1 MTMADEL
8 PPAPGSRPD
17 ADDGLYRAAKKKAEE
32 IQGFYIH
39 LIVYAVI
46 NGGLFAINALTR
58 GDGGTWWFYWPLA
71 AWGIGL
77 LVHAAT
83 MLRVFSPEWAER
95 RAREAVARAR
105 HD

>member
-1 MTMADEL
+1 MADE
-8 PPAPGSRPD
+8 PPAAPGTGSDEHD
-17 ADDGLYRAAKKKAEE
+17 ALYRAAKKKAEE

-39 LIVYAVI
+39 LIVYAVV
-46 NGGLFAINALTR
+46 NAGLFAINALSR
-58 GDGGTWWFYWPLA
+58 GEGGAWWFIWPLA

-105 HD
+105 QG